1 MIKSIRMKNIDEE
14 IRNLKIEI
22 TNIKRNLSLILSHID
37 PEFEEKLIY
46 RILKQRGFSVIGKK
60 EKKIILPRKREFVED
75 YLNHLKSYYMR
86 RIISDIIKLKIV
98 DKKGVKKLKERWGE
112 EAVEKYLKLLVRFE
126 IVELKEDA
134 YVSRFPNID
143 NFGDTLEWFVSKI
156 LIREFAIPSVNGVK
170 IKDIAGGGDFDIFF
184 LLFGNLSYIETK
196 SSPPN
201 NVSIEEV
208 ENFIKRIDAIKPF
221 VSSMFI
227 DTTLNIERNIVD
239 NMGFL
244 LRRIGRSF
252 NPVKLNTGFYRVSCG
267 IYVFNAKRSIE
278 SSFHIMLKDLLK
290 EERIEDSYNQ

>member
-46 RILKQRGFSVIGKK
+46 RILKQRGFNVIGKK

-126 IVELKEDA
+126 IVELKEDT